1 MVTEIAADIRND
13 KVKSMHL
20 PKLLPVL
27 QHFPSRKLTDVYA
40 AVREELAGSKT
51 GASLPAGAQ
60 IAIGA
65 GSRGISNIATI
76 VRATVAH
83 FVEIGLKPFVIPAMG
98 SHGGGTAQGQL
109 DVLAHYG
116 ITETEVSCPIV
127 SSLDVVPLGTTAE
140 GVETFIDRNAFESDG
155 AFLINR
161 VKWHTTFDAPVESG
175 LLKMA
180 AIGLG
185 KLQGATNYHRH
196 GVRLGLGEA
205 IRSGGRHVLAS
216 GKILGGLAVLED
228 AHHDTAK
235 VVAVTA
241 ARLEQEEEQLLTL
254 TRSWMARILFDEVDI
269 LMIEEMGKHISG
281 VGMDSKVINRHP
293 WGGVNPW
300 PWAPRILRV
309 YVRDLSPLSYG
320 NAMGIGLT
328 DIIAE
333 RLFQKIDWNVTKVNA
348 MAASNLFAVKTPLRA
363 ATDREALEVLSK
375 TVGRADSSEVT
386 CVWIR
391 NTLELSQIAVS
402 ENLLP
407 AMHGRSDMEVV
418 GPASEWDF
426 DSAGNLTG
434 GFDRVSA
441 ASVS

>member
-1 MVTEIAADIRND
+1 
-13 KVKSMHL
+13 MHL
-20 PKLLPVL
+20 PRLVPVL
-27 QHFPSRKLTDVYA
+27 QHFPSRKLSDVYA
-40 AVREELAGSKT
+40 AVREELSAAKT
-51 GASLPAGAQ
+51 GARLPHGSR

-65 GSRGISNIATI
+65 GSRGISNLSTI

-83 FVEIGLKPFVIPAMG
+83 FREIGLQPFVVPAMG
-98 SHGGGTAQGQL
+98 SHGGGTAQGQI

-116 ITETEVSCPIV
+116 VTEAEVGCPIV
-127 SSLDVVPLGTTAE
+127 SSLDVVTLGTTPE
-140 GVETFIDRNAFESDG
+140 GIETYIDRNAFESDG
-155 AFLINR
+155 VFLVNR
-161 VKWHTTFDAPVESG
+161 VKWHTTFDAPIESG

-196 GVRLGLGEA
+196 AVRLGLGEA
-205 IRSGGRHVLAS
+205 IRAAGRHVLAS

-235 VVAVTA
+235 VEAVTA
-241 ARLEQEEEQLLTL
+241 ARMEQEEEQLLAL

-269 LMIEEMGKHISG
+269 LMVEEMGKHISG

-320 NAMGIGLT
+320 NAVGIGMA
-328 DIIAE
+328 DMISE
-333 RLFQKIDWNVTKVNA
+333 RVHEKIDWNVTKVNA
-348 MAASNLFAVKTPLRA
+348 LAASNLFAVRTPLRA
-363 ATDREALEVLSK
+363 GTDREALEILSK
-375 TVGRADSSEVT
+375 AVGRADASEVT

-391 NTLELSQIAVS
+391 NTLELSHIVAT

-407 AMHGRSDMEVV
+407 AMSGRSDMKAI
-418 GPASEWDF
+418 GLPCEWEF
-426 DSAGNLTG
+426 DGQGNLAG
-434 GFDRVSA
+434 GLDRVAA
-441 ASVS
+441 ASLESR

>member
-1 MVTEIAADIRND
+1 MQ
-13 KVKSMHL
+13 L
-20 PKLLPVL
+20 PRLVPVL
-27 QHFPSRKLTDVYA
+27 QHFPSRKISDVSA
-40 AVREELAGSKT
+40 AVRQELAASQT
-51 GASLPAGAQ
+51 GAGLATGAR

-65 GSRGISNIATI
+65 GSRGVSNIATI
-76 VRATVAH
+76 VRAAVAH
-83 FVEIGLKPFVIPAMG
+83 FLEMGLKPFVIPAMG
-98 SHGGGTAQGQL
+98 SHGGATAQGQL

-116 ITETEVSCPIV
+116 ITESSVGCPIL
-127 SSLDVVPLGTTAE
+127 SSLDVVPLGTTVE
-140 GVETFIDRNAFESDG
+140 GVETYIDRNGFESDG
-155 AFLINR
+155 VFLINR

-180 AIGLG
+180 SIGLG

-235 VVAVTA
+235 VTAVTA
-241 ARLEQEEEQLLTL
+241 AQLEQEEEKLLAL

-269 LMIEEMGKHISG
+269 LMVEEMGKHISG

-309 YVRDLSPLSYG
+309 YARDLSPLSYG

-328 DIIAE
+328 DMIAE
-333 RLFQKIDWNVTKVNA
+333 RLFEKIDWNVTRVNA

-363 ATDREALEVLSK
+363 GSDLEALELISK

-391 NTLELSQIAVS
+391 NTLELSHIVVT

-407 AMHGRSDMEVV
+407 AMHGRTDMEAV
-418 GPASEWDF
+418 GPACEWEF
-426 DSAGNLTG
+426 DGAGNLVG
-434 GFDRVSA
+434 GFDRVA
-441 ASVS
+441 AAVLSSY

>member
-1 MVTEIAADIRND
+1 MQLQ
-13 KVKSMHL
+13 L
-20 PKLLPVL
+20 PRLVPVV
-27 QHFPSRKLTDVYA
+27 QHFPSRKLSDVYA
-40 AVREELAGSKT
+40 AVREELSASQT
-51 GASLPAGAQ
+51 GVVLPPGAR
-60 IAIGA
+60 IAIGS
-65 GSRGISNIATI
+65 GSRGVSNVSTI

-83 FVEIGLKPFVIPAMG
+83 FREIGMQPFVIPAMG
-98 SHGGGTAQGQL
+98 SHGGATAQGQI

-116 ITETEVSCPIV
+116 VTEELVGCPIV
-127 SSLDVVPLGTTAE
+127 SSLDVVTLGTTAD
-140 GVETFIDRNAFESDG
+140 GIETYIDRKGFESDG
-155 AFLINR
+155 VFLINR
-161 VKWHTTFDAPVESG
+161 VKWHTTFDAPIESG

-196 GVRLGLGEA
+196 AVRLGLGEA
-205 IRSGGRHVLAS
+205 IRSAGRHVLAS
-216 GKILGGLAVLED
+216 GKVLGGLAVLED

-235 VVAVTA
+235 VTAVPA
-241 ARLEQEEEQLLTL
+241 ARLEQEEEQLLAL

-269 LMIEEMGKHISG
+269 LMVEEMGKHISG

-320 NAMGIGLT
+320 NAVGIGLA
-328 DIIAE
+328 DMISE
-333 RLFQKIDWNVTKVNA
+333 RVYEKIDWTSTKVNA

-363 ATDREALEVLSK
+363 ANDMEALELLSK
-375 TVGRADSSEVT
+375 TVGRAESSEVT

-391 NTLELSQIAVS
+391 NTLELSQIVVT

-407 AMHGRSDMEVV
+407 AMRGRSDMEVA
-418 GPASEWDF
+418 GPACEWEYDG
-426 DSAGNLTG
+426 AGNLAG
-434 GFDRVSA
+434 GLDRVVAVGSE
-441 ASVS
+441 VH

>member
-1 MVTEIAADIRND
+1 MN
-13 KVKSMHL
+13 L
-20 PKLLPVL
+20 PRLLPVL

-40 AVREELAGSKT
+40 AVREELSSTQTGSGLAP
-51 GASLPAGAQ
+51 GARV
-60 IAIGA
+60 AIGA
-65 GSRGISNIATI
+65 GSRGVSNISTI
-76 VRATVAH
+76 VRATAAH
-83 FVEIGLKPFVIPAMG
+83 FLELGMKPFVVPAMG
-98 SHGGGTAQGQL
+98 SHGGATAQGQA

-116 ITETEVSCPIV
+116 ITEDSVGCPIV
-127 SSLDVVPLGTTAE
+127 SSLDVVPLGVTAE
-140 GVETFIDRNAFESDG
+140 GVETYIDRNAFESDG
-155 AFLINR
+155 AFLVNR

-196 GVRLGLGEA
+196 GVRIGLGEA
-205 IRSGGRHVLAS
+205 IRSGGRHALAS

-235 VVAVTA
+235 VAAVTA
-241 ARLEQEEEQLLTL
+241 ARLEQEEEKLLAL

-269 LMIEEMGKHISG
+269 LIVEEMGKHISG

-300 PWAPRILRV
+300 PWAPRIYRI
-309 YVRDLSPLSYG
+309 YTRDLSPLSYG
-320 NAMGIGLT
+320 NAVGIGLT
-328 DIIAE
+328 DMISE
-333 RLFQKIDWNVTKVNA
+333 RLFEKIDWQVTRVNA

-363 ATDREALEVLSK
+363 PTDREALELLSK
-375 TVGRADSSEVT
+375 TVGRADASEVT

-391 NTLELSQIAVS
+391 NTLELSNIVVT

-407 AMHGRSDMEVV
+407 AMQGRKDMEVI
-418 GPASEWDF
+418 GPAAEWEF
-426 DSAGNLTG
+426 DGAGNLAG
-434 GFDRVSA
+434 GFDRVAAAA
-441 ASVS
+441 ASH